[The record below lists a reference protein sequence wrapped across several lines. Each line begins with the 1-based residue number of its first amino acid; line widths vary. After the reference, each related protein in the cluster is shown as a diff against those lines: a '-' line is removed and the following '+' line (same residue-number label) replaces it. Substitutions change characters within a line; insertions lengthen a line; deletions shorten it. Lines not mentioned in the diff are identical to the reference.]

1 MTAHRR
7 GPWLVWLQV
16 VLAVLFVYGLVLVV
30 AGSFAQS
37 LFTLLGFGPPAS
49 IESTELT
56 AYLRLPFAV
65 LGAVMAG
72 WAAMMLILVLNAVLS
87 HRRVKARLDE
97 VEARGTRR
105 RSARTERGAEPTGTL
120 AHSVE
125 SSARPTTARRPP
137 NHSAFCSALGSKPR
151 PCTRTSVPTGPCAG
165 MIESILGTSER
176 PE

>member
-56 AYLRLPFAV
+56 AYLRLPVAV

-72 WAAMMLILVLNAVLS
+72 WAAMMLILVRGPLASGVRWALPALAVPLAVWFMLDTGMS
-87 HRRVKARLDE
+87 LVLGYPTHALFNVPFALALGVPLWRLWIID
-97 VEARGTRR
+97 
-105 RSARTERGAEPTGTL
+105 RSAG
-120 AHSVE
+120 
-125 SSARPTTARRPP
+125 SAV
-137 NHSAFCSALGSKPR
+137 
-151 PCTRTSVPTGPCAG
+151 TSP
-165 MIESILGTSER
+165 
-176 PE
+176 

>member
-72 WAAMMLILVLNAVLS
+72 WAAMMLILVRGPLASGVRWALPALAVPLAVWFMLDTGMS
-87 HRRVKARLDE
+87 LVLDHPTHALFNVPFALALGVPLWRLWIID
-97 VEARGTRR
+97 
-105 RSARTERGAEPTGTL
+105 RSAG
-120 AHSVE
+120 
-125 SSARPTTARRPP
+125 SAV
-137 NHSAFCSALGSKPR
+137 
-151 PCTRTSVPTGPCAG
+151 TSP
-165 MIESILGTSER
+165 
-176 PE
+176 

>member
-1 MTAHRR
+1 VTAHRR

-72 WAAMMLILVLNAVLS
+72 WAAMMLILVRGPLASGVRWALPALAVPLAVWFMLDTGMS
-87 HRRVKARLDE
+87 LILGYPTHALFNVPFALALGVPLWRLWIID
-97 VEARGTRR
+97 
-105 RSARTERGAEPTGTL
+105 RSAG
-120 AHSVE
+120 
-125 SSARPTTARRPP
+125 SAV
-137 NHSAFCSALGSKPR
+137 
-151 PCTRTSVPTGPCAG
+151 TSP
-165 MIESILGTSER
+165 
-176 PE
+176 

>member
-16 VLAVLFVYGLVLVV
+16 VVAVLFVYGLVLVV

-72 WAAMMLILVLNAVLS
+72 WAAMMLILVRGPLASGVRWALPALAVPLAVWFMLDTGMS
-87 HRRVKARLDE
+87 LILGYPTHALFNVPFALALGVPLWRLWIID
-97 VEARGTRR
+97 
-105 RSARTERGAEPTGTL
+105 RSAG
-120 AHSVE
+120 
-125 SSARPTTARRPP
+125 SAV
-137 NHSAFCSALGSKPR
+137 
-151 PCTRTSVPTGPCAG
+151 TSP
-165 MIESILGTSER
+165 
-176 PE
+176 

>member
-30 AGSFAQS
+30 AGSFAQA

-72 WAAMMLILVLNAVLS
+72 WAAMMLILVRGPLASGVRWALPALAVPLAVWFMLDTGMS
-87 HRRVKARLDE
+87 LVLGYPTHALFNVPFALALGVPLWRLWIID
-97 VEARGTRR
+97 
-105 RSARTERGAEPTGTL
+105 RSAG
-120 AHSVE
+120 
-125 SSARPTTARRPP
+125 SAV
-137 NHSAFCSALGSKPR
+137 
-151 PCTRTSVPTGPCAG
+151 TSP
-165 MIESILGTSER
+165 
-176 PE
+176 

>member
-72 WAAMMLILVLNAVLS
+72 WAAMMLILVRGPLASGVRWALPALAVPLAVWFMLDTGMS
-87 HRRVKARLDE
+87 LVLGYPTHALFNVPFALALGVPLWRLWIID
-97 VEARGTRR
+97 
-105 RSARTERGAEPTGTL
+105 RSAG
-120 AHSVE
+120 
-125 SSARPTTARRPP
+125 SAV
-137 NHSAFCSALGSKPR
+137 
-151 PCTRTSVPTGPCAG
+151 TSP
-165 MIESILGTSER
+165 
-176 PE
+176 

>member
-72 WAAMMLILVLNAVLS
+72 WAAMMLILVRGPLASGVRWALPALAVPLAVWFMLDTGMS
-87 HRRVKARLDE
+87 LILGYPTHALFNVPFALALGVPLWRLWIID
-97 VEARGTRR
+97 
-105 RSARTERGAEPTGTL
+105 RSAG
-120 AHSVE
+120 
-125 SSARPTTARRPP
+125 SAV
-137 NHSAFCSALGSKPR
+137 
-151 PCTRTSVPTGPCAG
+151 TSP
-165 MIESILGTSER
+165 
-176 PE
+176 